1 MKVLAVAS
9 PHTASTR
16 DVWKKLVI
24 GLQVNGIDVQPFDL
38 LPRVSIFE
46 QLEEAFRRR
55 KIGLPEDWTAT
66 TLAYEPI
73 LGAAIFHDCDMV
85 IVVSPQ
91 YFPTQINSLLRKV
104 GIKTAAYYTE
114 CPYEDEIHMPLV
126 ASTFDYGLVNDLYSV
141 DLFKSFCEQIMYVP
155 HSFIPEIHYPPEN
168 EDEREE
174 NTVFVGTGYQ
184 ERMEF
189 VSRVDWPRDLEIY
202 GGFWPFGRK
211 KRNNKIHTHNAETR
225 TGPFRRLTETK
236 TIKNRLWVRPP
247 ANAVVG
253 PEDCAEIYRKAG
265 TAFSLHRTQKYYGAE
280 DGITDGDAY
289 SLGPRNWE
297 LAACRTFQVS
307 DFRQELVDV
316 FGDTV
321 PVYETERELGAL
333 LKRAFDEPGW
343 RRELAFQQWEKAQPY
358 SCQSVMRPVAEF
370 LAA

>member
-1 MKVLAVAS
+1 MRVLAVAS

-24 GLQVNGIDVQPFDL
+24 GLKVNGIDVEPFDL

-55 KIGLPEDWTAT
+55 KLALPEDWTAT

-73 LGAAIFHDCDMV
+73 LGAAIFHDCEMV

-91 YFPTQINSLLRKV
+91 YFPTQINALLRKV
-104 GIKTAAYYTE
+104 GIKTCAYFTE

-155 HSFIPEIHYPPEN
+155 HSYIPAIHYPPED
-168 EDEREE
+168 EDAREDR
-174 NTVFVGTGYQ
+174 TVFVGTGYQ
-184 ERMEF
+184 ERVRFMNE
-189 VSRVDWPRDLEIY
+189 VEWPRTLEVH
-202 GGFWPFGRK
+202 GGYWKWPRK
-211 KRNNKIHTHNAETR
+211 MNKKIQTINTTMGISKHPKLAETVIV
-225 TGPFRRLTETK
+225 K
-236 TIKNRLWVRPP
+236 AKDWVRPP
-247 ANAVVG
+247 ANAVVS
-253 PEDCAEIYRKAG
+253 PETCADLYRTSA
-265 TAFSLHRTQKYYGAE
+265 TSFSLHRTQKYYGAE
-280 DGITDGDAY
+280 DGIAEGDAY

-307 DFRQELVDV
+307 DFRQELADV

-321 PVYETERELGAL
+321 PVYETERELSAL